1 MNDYNHILKSL
12 KSLHDNIVINYTPF
26 ENTYHH
32 SDINGNRRPVIGFRK
47 DTGILNNI
55 FNNPDFFKVGSDLKS
70 AQCYGGY
77 LSDAI
82 SKINNIKVHTE
93 ITSKI
98 LTDNKIHLIEM
109 EMHPAP
115 PSILKHKLEDVL
127 FSKKLILKLLQNKQI
142 ILVVYFG
149 WEADYFGTQEESDNY
164 NTFYSILLDLY
175 KKYQIP
181 RESIIFLN
189 SNLKGKNL
197 DNAKPN
203 SEKLPI
209 SFYENWF
216 EFETF
221 RRVKGSISNLDDY
234 TFEEHFERLK
244 KESTH
249 NFLRLNRTPKPERD
263 TMLYWSYCLGDMN
276 KIIFEHPHFN
286 SNNLDIHHLNNLC
299 NVFKDHITHHVS
311 ILEDGRPIYNFIN
324 GDDDKIN
331 QLEKLIPLKCIK
343 EDKLKF
349 DILANEPI
357 PHDIYYKAPL
367 SYVFTSFPERP
378 DYVFLNQS
386 VFNPIY
392 NFQPILFYGNSDTV
406 TYFQKSGYKSYDWIF
421 NETYDKIEDNH
432 IRLLYSYREM
442 DRINSL
448 GKHKIL
454 DLIYDNQEK
463 LIQNRDNLIN
473 TNSLSN
479 FIINLNNHINEYNF
493 KETII

>member
-1 MNDYNHILKSL
+1 MDSYSDILHSVEG
-12 KSLHDNIVINYTPF
+12 LHDNIVLNYTQF
-26 ENTYHH
+26 KNVYH
-32 SDINGNRRPVIGFRK
+32 SDIDGNSVPVIGFRK
-47 DTGILNNI
+47 ETGILNNI
-55 FNNPDFFKVGSDLKS
+55 FNNPDFFKLNGDLKS
-70 AQCYGGY
+70 VSCYGGGI
-77 LSDAI
+77 SDVI
-82 SKINNIKVHTE
+82 SKINNIKVDTE

-98 LTDNKIHLIEM
+98 LTDNKVHLIEM
-109 EMHPAP
+109 EMHPVP

-127 FSKKLILKLLQNKQI
+127 FSKKLILKLLQNKKI
-142 ILVVYFG
+142 ILVFYFG
-149 WEADYFGTQEESDNY
+149 WEADYFGTHEESDNY

-189 SNLKGKNL
+189 SNLKGREL
-197 DNAKPN
+197 DNINPN

-221 RRVKGSISNLDDY
+221 RRVKGSITNLDNY
-234 TFEEHFERLK
+234 TFEEHFEKLK

-249 NFLRLNRTPKPERD
+249 NFLRLNRTSKPERD

-276 KIIFEHPHFN
+276 KIIFEHPHLN
-286 SNNLDIHHLNNLC
+286 SNFLDIPHLNHLC
-299 NVFKDHITHHVS
+299 KVFKHHTTHHVS
-311 ILEDGRPIYNFIN
+311 ILEDGRPIYDFIG
-324 GDDDKIN
+324 GDVDKIT
-331 QLEKLIPLKCIK
+331 QLEKLIPLKCMK

-349 DILANEPI
+349 NILANEPI

-378 DYVFLNQS
+378 NYVFLNQS

-392 NFQPILFYGNSDTV
+392 NFQPILFYGNYNTI
-406 TYFQKSGYKSYDWIF
+406 TYFQKSGYNSYDWIF
-421 NETYDKIEDNH
+421 NETYDKIEDKH

-448 GKHKIL
+448 GKNKIL

-463 LIQNRDNLIN
+463 LIQNRNNLIN

-479 FIINLNNHINEYNF
+479 FLISLNNHINQYNF
-493 KETII
+493 IKNNI